1 MTRSANNEANEVQY
15 LTRELQR
22 LTAENNALH
31 QQLVD
36 AADAQDQQARKTAL
50 VVRRL
55 ENELA
60 DVKFLN
66 AQLLTK
72 VAAEQRKCDEERKR
86 VDDLFKRWQVWS
98 GTKLAPTS
106 GMAKRFQPQHMELT
120 TGLEPLA
127 IPPFL
132 ATAKIIDPNVV
143 DVVKV
148 AEAKIRDMAARVE
161 EAELREADLKLQ
173 IQDLRAQVRT
183 RDDEIHRLSNL
194 MEGRKAP
201 EPASRV
207 EHLEAQVDFLQ
218 ETITQLEA
226 EKAKATTNDD
236 DLRRLREQNAHLMK
250 SLTDLEAE
258 VHDLRSMSMDSE
270 LVHELQEEVQALH
283 ELLQTARNQY
293 GHLTHEYEVLLARQE
308 ATTTAAHVDEGLQTD
323 PGSAPALAPAPA
335 APSSAAPPA
344 ATAPP
349 PPPAERPIV
358 KWALE
363 QELADAHGKLRQYA
377 TLETQLDRLRAEVC
391 NLHAQCESQAEQMKA
406 LQGEK
411 TQLQA
416 DLDEANAAR
425 AELLDHL
432 HSLDHATEQLTAQ
445 VQTVVAQKEN
455 LEQMYHQL
463 LDRREAEVHDE
474 AKHGGDQQSAATVA
488 AECEKCMRLTV
499 ENVALKEDVA
509 RRQRDLDAVV
519 AATADLKAQASS
531 YVDVCAQLAAAQRQL
546 ETIQQTNTQ
555 LNATVQQQLA
565 IIQQQ
570 SRELTDLKLDSEKHA
585 RNALIVQ
592 QLERDMERA
601 RGELQSVQSLL
612 AEANQTVNQRT
623 AQVNRMHQQIQEI
636 EMEKKNLTTEIN
648 NVATD
653 LTTLIKE
660 NQLLN
665 NDLHT
670 ATLAK
675 QQHLQEAALL
685 RNQNQ
690 ALQNDLQQKDAERHQ
705 LLVQYKKLVT
715 QHETKADARASMQAA
730 LDQYRLDLLVKD
742 KKIAQLSAA
751 LDQLRGRHDATVQE
765 LDRVAKDRG
774 DHAVCEHR
782 VQELLQAV
790 ETLRQRN
797 EHLERMVQEER
808 LRAHKLV
815 LASQAEAKTLKDQL
829 QGKSAIEARLERELA
844 ETRRQLDNLSGVGL
858 PPIPVVSAAAAPPR
872 KPASAPPAAA
882 AAAGPAFSRSA
893 RRADSEPKA
902 ASARTMGPMPGSA
915 APAAAATTPAQ
926 AKLWR
931 AKSTPPAVTPSN
943 TTTTATPS
951 SNSNTTPGT
960 VSTSGFREW
969 KAEKHAIQR
978 ELAHNDSVMRRKQ
991 AFLESSELLRSVA
1004 EMERTM
1010 T

>member
-1 MTRSANNEANEVQY
+1 MTRTANNEANEVQY

-36 AADAQDQQARKTAL
+36 AADVQDQQARKTAL

-98 GTKLAPTS
+98 GTKLAPSS
-106 GMAKRFQPQHMELT
+106 GMAKRFQPQKMELT

-132 ATAKIIDPNVV
+132 ATAKIIDPHVV

-148 AEAKIRDMAARVE
+148 AEAKIREMEARVE

-226 EKAKATTNDD
+226 EKARTTTNDNE
-236 DLRRLREQNAHLMK
+236 LRRLREQNAHLMK
-250 SLTDLEAE
+250 SLADLEAE

-270 LVHELQEEVQALH
+270 LIHELQEEVQALH

-293 GHLTHEYEVLLARQE
+293 SHLTHEYEALLARQE
-308 ATTTAAHVDEGLQTD
+308 ATTARVDEGLQ
-323 PGSAPALAPAPA
+323 PEPVSASLPATAPA
-335 APSSAAPPA
+335 APLSMAPPSAAV
-344 ATAPP
+344 PP
-349 PPPAERPIV
+349 PPPPVEQPIV

-363 QELADAHGKLRQYA
+363 HELADAHSKLRQYA
-377 TLETQLDRLRAEVC
+377 TLETQLDRLRTELC
-391 NLHAQCESQAEQMKA
+391 DLHAQCESQAAQMKA
-406 LQGEK
+406 LQTEK
-411 TQLQA
+411 TQLQT

-425 AELLDHL
+425 NELLDHL
-432 HSLDHATEQLTAQ
+432 HSLDHATEELTAQ

-463 LDRREAEVHDE
+463 LDRRDAEVHDE
-474 AKHGGDQQSAATVA
+474 AERGGNELAAALTAAT
-488 AECEKCMRLTV
+488 ECEKCMKLTV

-519 AATADLKAQASS
+519 AATADLKAQANS

-592 QLERDMERA
+592 QLERDMDRA
-601 RGELQSVQSLL
+601 RSELQSVQSLL

-685 RNQNQ
+685 RNQIQ

-751 LDQLRGRHDATVQE
+751 LDQLRGRHEATVQE

-774 DHAVCEHR
+774 DHAACEHR

-858 PPIPVVSAAAAPPR
+858 PPIPVVSTAAAPPR
-872 KPASAPPAAA
+872 KPASAPPATAPAA
-882 AAAGPAFSRSA
+882 SGSVFSRST
-893 RRADSEPKA
+893 RRADSEPKVA
-902 ASARTMGPMPGSA
+902 GTRATGQAPAA
-915 APAAAATTPAQ
+915 APVAAATTPAQ

-969 KAEKHAIQR
+969 KAEKQAIQR
-978 ELAHNDSVMRRKQ
+978 ELAHDDSVMRRKQ
-991 AFLESSELLRSVA
+991 AFMESAELLRSVA

>member
-1 MTRSANNEANEVQY
+1 
-15 LTRELQR
+15 
-22 LTAENNALH
+22 
-31 QQLVD
+31 
-36 AADAQDQQARKTAL
+36 
-50 VVRRL
+50 
-55 ENELA
+55 
-60 DVKFLN
+60 
-66 AQLLTK
+66 
-72 VAAEQRKCDEERKR
+72 
-86 VDDLFKRWQVWS
+86 
-98 GTKLAPTS
+98 
-106 GMAKRFQPQHMELT
+106 MAKRFQPQHMELT

-132 ATAKIIDPNVV
+132 ATAKIIDPHIV

-148 AEAKIRDMAARVE
+148 AEAKIRDMSARVE

-183 RDDEIHRLSNL
+183 RDDEIHRS
-194 MEGRKAP
+194 
-201 EPASRV
+201 
-207 EHLEAQVDFLQ
+207 
-218 ETITQLEA
+218 ETVTQLEA
-226 EKAKATTNDD
+226 EKAKTTTNDD
-236 DLRRLREQNAHLMK
+236 ELRRLREQNAHLMK

-293 GHLTHEYEVLLARQE
+293 GHLTHEYEALLARQE
-308 ATTTAAHVDEGLQTD
+308 ATVAARINEGLQTD
-323 PGSAPALAPAPA
+323 PDLASAPAPPAPA
-335 APSSAAPPA
+335 AEQTLAPVAPTSAAPSA
-344 ATAPP
+344 AAAS
-349 PPPAERPIV
+349 PPAQPIV

-363 QELADAHGKLRQYA
+363 QELADAHVKLRQYA
-377 TLETQLDRLRAEVC
+377 TLETQLGRLRTEVC
-391 NLHAQCESQAEQMKA
+391 DLHAQCASQAEQMKA
-406 LQGEK
+406 LRTEK
-411 TQLQA
+411 TQLQT

-432 HSLDHATEQLTAQ
+432 HSLDHATEELTAQ

-474 AKHGGDQQSAATVA
+474 AERGGDQQSAAAAVA
-488 AECEKCMRLTV
+488 TECEECMKLTV
-499 ENVALKEDVA
+499 ENIALKEDVA

-519 AATADLKAQASS
+519 AATADLKTQASS

-675 QQHLQEAALL
+675 QQNLQEAALL
-685 RNQNQ
+685 RNQIQ

-715 QHETKADARASMQAA
+715 QQETKADARASMQAA

-844 ETRRQLDNLSGVGL
+844 ETRRQLENLSGVGL

-872 KPASAPPAAA
+872 KPASAPPAAPA
-882 AAAGPAFSRSA
+882 AVGPAFSRST
-893 RRADSEPKA
+893 RRAESEPKA
-902 ASARTMGPMPGSA
+902 AATRAMGPMPVA

-926 AKLWR
+926 AKLWQ

-969 KAEKHAIQR
+969 KAEKQAIQR

-991 AFLESSELLRSVA
+991 AFMESSELLRSVA